1 MYYRTLVP
9 AVNSNNNDSAKT
21 TVLPPLTQVPL
32 ATFVPWN
39 LRAVNTGAE
48 KSLARLVGGYIPL
61 PASMAAAEQASDPR
75 TPIAA
80 MYSSFSD
87 YLSLYESATDLLIR
101 EGYLLQGFKQ
111 TYMDIARSN
120 DFVFD

>member
-1 MYYRTLVP
+1 
-9 AVNSNNNDSAKT
+9 
-21 TVLPPLTQVPL
+21 
-32 ATFVPWN
+32 
-39 LRAVNTGAE
+39 
-48 KSLARLVGGYIPL
+48 
-61 PASMAAAEQASDPR
+61 MAAAEQASDPR

-87 YLSLYESATDLLIR
+87 YLSLYESATDLLVS

-111 TYMDIARSN
+111 TYMEIARSN

>member
-1 MYYRTLVP
+1 
-9 AVNSNNNDSAKT
+9 
-21 TVLPPLTQVPL
+21 
-32 ATFVPWN
+32 
-39 LRAVNTGAE
+39 
-48 KSLARLVGGYIPL
+48 
-61 PASMAAAEQASDPR
+61 
-75 TPIAA
+75 